1 MNLPRA
7 IINLNYFKQN
17 LKYLQ
22 TISNDS
28 KLYPVIKANAY
39 GHGFKE
45 IAKTINSMNIDG
57 VCVATVNELKDLI
70 DLNVKYSILHL
81 GNIVFSDI
89 KIYENSNIIATVNS
103 LDDVLKISKMSSVDK
118 LIRVHIKIDTGM
130 SRMGCSIND
139 FDEIFNMC
147 LKVKKI
153 KLEGIYS
160 HLANS
165 DSSDTKLNI
174 KQIKEF
180 EKIKNRINGK
190 INKFKYHLL
199 NSGGLFNFAQNS
211 YDLVRT
217 GLSIYGVSPTGVI
230 NKNLKPVM
238 EFNAP
243 IILKKNIIKGSM
255 VGYAN
260 TFEAKSDMEI
270 AIAQCG
276 YGDGVPFEFSN
287 EGFVFFKNYKIPIIG
302 RVSMDLI
309 CLDISSVKIE
319 INDYVT
325 LWGSIEVNDSRLEKI
340 SNKFKRI
347 PYTFLT
353 GVTQRVERVYI
364 ND

>member
-1 MNLPRA
+1 MVGKELFYRLILNEALVFEDDDLKQIFDASIDKFNVKNFREIYQLIEQGDDIFCQLSSLGQDAIDLAMKGNDVALSIVQEGTRYVADYILNICERLDMINLSEIIIAINGNVIKNNFYRKMLNEALQFDFKKIHWVSSDIDSAIGAGILASNYKGIDISLKTIIRKHKKLNLPRA

-22 TISNDS
+22 TISNNS

-45 IAKTINSMNIDG
+45 IAKTINSMDIDG

-70 DLNVKYSILHL
+70 NLNVKYSILHL

-165 DSSDTKLNI
+165 DSIDKKLNI
-174 KQIKEF
+174 KQIK
-180 EKIKNRINGK
+180 
-190 INKFKYHLL
+190 
-199 NSGGLFNFAQNS
+199 
-211 YDLVRT
+211 
-217 GLSIYGVSPTGVI
+217 
-230 NKNLKPVM
+230 KNLKK
-238 EFNAP
+238 
-243 IILKKNIIKGSM
+243 L
-255 VGYAN
+255 
-260 TFEAKSDMEI
+260 
-270 AIAQCG
+270 
-276 YGDGVPFEFSN
+276 
-287 EGFVFFKNYKIPIIG
+287 
-302 RVSMDLI
+302 
-309 CLDISSVKIE
+309 KIE
-319 INDYVT
+319 
-325 LWGSIEVNDSRLEKI
+325 
-340 SNKFKRI
+340 
-347 PYTFLT
+347 
-353 GVTQRVERVYI
+353 
-364 ND
+364 

>member
-1 MNLPRA
+1 
-7 IINLNYFKQN
+7 
-17 LKYLQ
+17 
-22 TISNDS
+22 
-28 KLYPVIKANAY
+28 
-39 GHGFKE
+39 
-45 IAKTINSMNIDG
+45 
-57 VCVATVNELKDLI
+57 
-70 DLNVKYSILHL
+70 
-81 GNIVFSDI
+81 
-89 KIYENSNIIATVNS
+89 
-103 LDDVLKISKMSSVDK
+103 MSSVDK

-139 FDEIFNMC
+139 FDKIFNMC

-165 DSSDTKLNI
+165 DSRDKKLNI

-243 IILKKNIIKGSM
+243 IILKKHNKR
-255 VGYAN
+255 
-260 TFEAKSDMEI
+260 F
-270 AIAQCG
+270 
-276 YGDGVPFEFSN
+276 YGWLC
-287 EGFVFFKNYKIPIIG
+287 K
-302 RVSMDLI
+302 
-309 CLDISSVKIE
+309 
-319 INDYVT
+319 YV
-325 LWGSIEVNDSRLEKI
+325 
-340 SNKFKRI
+340 
-347 PYTFLT
+347 
-353 GVTQRVERVYI
+353 
-364 ND
+364 